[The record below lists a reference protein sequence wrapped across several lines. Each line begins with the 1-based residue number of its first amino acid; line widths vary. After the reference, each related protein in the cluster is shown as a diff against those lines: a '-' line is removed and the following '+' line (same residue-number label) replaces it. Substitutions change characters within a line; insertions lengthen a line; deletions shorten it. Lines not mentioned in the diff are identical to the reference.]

1 MQHGNEAT
9 VESLAE
15 IAEKKRRLENGRGGN
30 EVVVPALLHFRVSI
44 PRHHMAG
51 TKWSYPPRFYT
62 VCQRKALFTA
72 EITAL

>member
-1 MQHGNEAT
+1 MQQGNEAT

-15 IAEKKRRLENGRGGN
+15 IGVRKRRLENGRGGHDL
-30 EVVVPALLHFRVSI
+30 VVSALLHCLKLEGLPIV
-44 PRHHMAG
+44 AE
-51 TKWSYPPRFYT
+51 TKWSYPPFCT